1 MEAASAQCM
10 TPSERL
16 ALTLALQPALAECL
30 EGVDLLLSCV
40 SAAAH
45 HYRRASACTPFPSIG
60 PATAPP
66 SDSPAQ
72 PDYRGLAALLDA
84 LPPVRHLIEQPDSLG
99 RLPERAL
106 RLLQWL
112 LLHSTRRR
120 RFAVVTPAQVMGV
133 VGDTAVAGLCAALAE
148 ATVVL
153 ELLSD
158 TQHQQLQLP
167 ALQQNAKPVWALHG
181 TSFENMH
188 SILHN
193 GLLNL
198 SGTYLQR
205 TGAAFG
211 NGIYLAREYT
221 TAASFSAAQ
230 QGWCC
235 SALGARLRAVLL
247 CEVAVHAQQALEQG
261 CVSALRCKPSQREP
275 AANKHEHLMDSETTC
290 SAACIAGQCSQ
301 VFQAV
306 RDTVMQSHLCTPK

>member
-1 MEAASAQCM
+1 M

-60 PATAPP
+60 PATALP

-84 LPPVRHLIEQPDSLG
+84 LPQVRHLVEQQDSLA

-112 LLHSTRRR
+112 LLHPTRRR
-120 RFAVVTPAQVMGV
+120 RFAVVTPARVMGV
-133 VGDTAVAGLCAALAE
+133 VGDTAIAGLSAALAE

-158 TQHQQLQLP
+158 KPHQQLQLS
-167 ALQQNAKPVWALHG
+167 ALQQSKPVWALHG

-188 SILHN
+188 SILQN

-261 CVSALRCKPSQREP
+261 CVSACRCKPFYREP
-275 AANKHEHLMDSETTC
+275 AANKHEHHMVSDEKKI
-290 SAACIAGQCSQ
+290 AACIASQC
-301 VFQAV
+301 
-306 RDTVMQSHLCTPK
+306 